1 MPDQVRHDGDGGA
14 TLSYSRLV
22 RLCRLVDGIGS
33 SMAPAGASFGS
44 RAAAGASFWCDLRVK
59 FARSL
64 LSALALFALASCA
77 PRLILPSPARSPVP
91 LEVAPPQAAPVT
103 AIDAGL
109 VRAALPA
116 LDPVAAARALAA
128 FRVSCPSLMKRAD
141 TSGLT
146 RPSDWWPAC
155 DAATTATDP
164 VAFFRER
171 FDPVRVGDGGAFVTG
186 YYEPEIAGSRAPAPG
201 YPVPVYRVPPDLVDV
216 DAAAAAAAGTP
227 RRGRF
232 VEGRIAPYFDRTEI
246 EAGALAG
253 RGLELAWAADA
264 IELFFLQVQ
273 GSGRIRMPDGS
284 VMRIGYASQN
294 GHAYTGIG
302 KLMKDRGLLGPGQT
316 SMQGIVAWLRAH
328 PEDGRAIM
336 RENRSYVFFRELTGP
351 GPLGALG
358 LPVTPRATV
367 ATDPKFVPL
376 GAPVFLTLDRP
387 EASGLWIAQD
397 TGGAIKGANRF
408 DTFWGAGA
416 EAARVAGGM
425 QARGRTVLLLPR
437 GTLARLGRDDEAA
450 ALR

>member
-1 MPDQVRHDGDGGA
+1 MNRVNLA
-14 TLSYSRLV
+14 RLFGTAG
-22 RLCRLVDGIGS
+22 LV
-33 SMAPAGASFGS
+33 
-44 RAAAGASFWCDLRVK
+44 L
-59 FARSL
+59 
-64 LSALALFALASCA
+64 ALAGCA
-77 PRLILPSPARSPVP
+77 PRLVPPAQ
-91 LEVAPPQAAPVT
+91 APMSRAAP
-103 AIDAGL
+103 APAP
-109 VRAALPA
+109 ALPA
-116 LDPVAAARALAA
+116 PTTAAEAGLSPATLPALGQAAAARALAA
-128 FRVSCPSLMKRAD
+128 FRISCPSLMKRVDA
-141 TSGLT
+141 SGLT

-155 DAATTATDP
+155 DAAAGAADP
-164 VAFFRER
+164 VAFFRDA
-171 FDPVRVGDGGAFVTG
+171 FDAVRVGDGGAFVTG
-186 YYEPEIAGSRAPAPG
+186 YYEPEIAGSRVPAPG
-201 YPVPVYRVPPDLVDV
+201 YPVPVYRVPPDLVEV

-227 RRGRF
+227 RRGRL
-232 VEGRIAPYFDRTEI
+232 VEGRVVPYFDRTEI
-246 EAGALAG
+246 EEGALAG

-264 IELFFLQVQ
+264 IDLFFLQVQ
-273 GSGRIRMPDGS
+273 GSGRLLLPDGG

-328 PEDGRAIM
+328 PEEGRAIM

-358 LPVTPRATV
+358 LPVTPHATV
-367 ATDPKFVPL
+367 ATDPRFVPL

-387 EASGLWIAQD
+387 EASGLWVAQD

-416 EAARVAGGM
+416 EAARIAGGM